1 MRFRWRRGREA
12 RGSDMNMEV
21 GIRIP
26 SGGAWATSAGPIL
39 TDVTADASLPGPGG
53 GALFKERPCAFG
65 LVGGARE
72 PAEDAGLDGAGLFK
86 GQAFSARDGLEATGD
101 GERRHGGDRGGEL
114 PAAGE
119 ELTGGMDLVDEAE
132 PECLRGS
139 DHLSGE
145 QQTERGG
152 AADEAREALGS
163 AVSGDEAELDLRLAE
178 ARGFAGKAHVA
189 GERELATAAKRE
201 AVDKRDDGFAAGL
214 DLAKDGLSP
223 ERLRL
228 ARGGVGGGELV
239 DVGAGGKGLFAR
251 PGEQDDAHA
260 GVFGKSLEGVLKL
273 IEDLRVEG
281 VQDLGAIECDE
292 CDVVFDVAE
301 QGLVGHGVSWPMC
314 GDVGQTAGGCC
325 RELPE
330 QGAAGE
336 PEAAAPDDTIRPMIK
351 GMTLVSEVSS
361 GDLFAELSSLLSAL
375 GFESGR
381 GWADGSGKGAA
392 FLAPVGN
399 LEIVTGRVPAVPS
412 LLIEVTQLDEVHA
425 AVRDWM
431 LSRVQRVDSAGQIS
445 EPEATHWNS
454 RLFTAELAPG
464 LRLGFWQSEN
474 PLHGQTGAIEGDLS
488 AAGMRFA
495 VVVARWNAVITDR
508 LLQGTMDALLRSGA
522 ARDAV
527 EIVRVPGA
535 WEIPSAARTL
545 AETKRFDAVITLGVL
560 LRGETAH
567 YEAIYNEVARGIGQ
581 SQQETGVPH
590 AFGVLTCETLEQALD
605 RAGLK
610 AGNKG
615 FEAAVAA
622 IEMSSI
628 QRKIAAASAS
638 GARN

>member
-1 MRFRWRRGREA
+1 
-12 RGSDMNMEV
+12 
-21 GIRIP
+21 
-26 SGGAWATSAGPIL
+26 
-39 TDVTADASLPGPGG
+39 
-53 GALFKERPCAFG
+53 
-65 LVGGARE
+65 
-72 PAEDAGLDGAGLFK
+72 
-86 GQAFSARDGLEATGD
+86 
-101 GERRHGGDRGGEL
+101 
-114 PAAGE
+114 
-119 ELTGGMDLVDEAE
+119 
-132 PECLRGS
+132 
-139 DHLSGE
+139 
-145 QQTERGG
+145 
-152 AADEAREALGS
+152 
-163 AVSGDEAELDLRLAE
+163 
-178 ARGFAGKAHVA
+178 
-189 GERELATAAKRE
+189 
-201 AVDKRDDGFAAGL
+201 
-214 DLAKDGLSP
+214 
-223 ERLRL
+223 
-228 ARGGVGGGELV
+228 
-239 DVGAGGKGLFAR
+239 
-251 PGEQDDAHA
+251 
-260 GVFGKSLEGVLKL
+260 
-273 IEDLRVEG
+273 
-281 VQDLGAIECDE
+281 
-292 CDVVFDVAE
+292 
-301 QGLVGHGVSWPMC
+301 
-314 GDVGQTAGGCC
+314 
-325 RELPE
+325 
-330 QGAAGE
+330 
-336 PEAAAPDDTIRPMIK
+336 MIK

-567 YEAIYNEVARGIGQ
+567 YEAIYTEVARGIGQ

-615 FEAAVAA
+615 FEAAIAA

-628 QRKIAAASAS
+628 QRKIAAASGS
-638 GARN
+638 GARS